1 MRFEQHMSD
10 ADALMWAIEKDP
22 SLRSTI
28 TLITMLDRPPDPER
42 LLARLERGT
51 RLIPRLR
58 QVPVRAPLSGAP
70 PRWVTQAEVDLDYH
84 LRRVNAPG
92 DGTDRDL
99 LDYAAPIAMQ
109 GFDRARPLWE
119 FHVVEGL
126 AGGRAAMI
134 QKIHHSVTDGVG
146 GMRLAAL
153 LMDLERD
160 APEPEDDP
168 EGPEPDRLSALDMMI
183 EAFGHERRRALGMAR
198 RAVGRTARAATQP
211 AATVREAAAVA
222 SSASRLLAP
231 AMTSLSP
238 VMTGRS
244 LAVRFDTI
252 TVAIDELKGAA
263 KRADAKVN
271 DAFVAGVLGGLARY
285 HEHHGQ
291 PVEELRMAM
300 PISIRSR
307 ETRALAGNQ
316 FAPARFVV
324 PLTIADPVERMA
336 AIRQLV
342 GRQRSERALSL
353 TDSIAGLLNRLPTA
367 VVTQVFGSMLK
378 GVDFTTSNV
387 PGTPIDV
394 FLAGA
399 RVDAAF
405 PFGPLA
411 GAACNITLLSHVGDA
426 DLGINADRAAVPDGD
441 VFLECLSAGFE
452 EIRDLA

>member
-28 TLITMLDRPPDPER
+28 TLITILDRAPDPVR

-84 LRRVNAPG
+84 LRRVKAPG
-92 DGTDRDL
+92 DGTERDL
-99 LDYAAPIAMQ
+99 LEYAAPIAMQ

-126 AGGRAAMI
+126 ADGRAAII

-146 GMRLAAL
+146 GMKLAAL

-160 APEPEDDP
+160 APDP
-168 EGPEPDRLSALDMMI
+168 GLPPNGPEPDHLSALDMVR
-183 EAFGHERRRALGMAR
+183 EAFGHERRRALGIAR
-198 RAVGRTARAATQP
+198 RAVGRTARAAMRP
-211 AATVREAAAVA
+211 AATVRDAAAVA

-231 AMTSLSP
+231 AVTSLSP
-238 VMTGRS
+238 VMSGRS
-244 LAVRFDTI
+244 LAVRFDTL
-252 TVAIDELKGAA
+252 TLDIDELKRAA

-271 DAFVAGVLGGLARY
+271 DAFVAGVLGGLRRY
-285 HEHHGQ
+285 HDHHGR
-291 PVEELRMAM
+291 PAESLRMAM
-300 PISIRSR
+300 PISIRSK
-307 ETRALAGNQ
+307 ETRSLAGNQ

-324 PLTIADPVERMA
+324 PLTIDDPLDRMSA
-336 AIRQLV
+336 VRELV
-342 GRQRSERALSL
+342 TRQRSERALSL
-353 TDSIAGLLNRLPTA
+353 TDSIAGVLNRLPTA
-367 VVTQVFGSMLK
+367 VVTQVFGTMLK

-387 PGTPIDV
+387 PGTPIPV
-394 FLAGA
+394 YLAGA

-441 VFLECLSAGFE
+441 VFLECLTAGFE